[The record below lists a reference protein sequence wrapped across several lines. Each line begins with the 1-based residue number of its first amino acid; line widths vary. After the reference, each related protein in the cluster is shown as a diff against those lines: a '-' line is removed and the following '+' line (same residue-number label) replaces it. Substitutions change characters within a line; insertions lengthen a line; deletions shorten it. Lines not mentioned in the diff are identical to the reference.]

1 MHSLGVIRTLSYYF
15 TKRFMQDKVALFFT
29 FVFPLIFLFVFGG
42 LFNSN
47 DGPSFNIALINRS
60 ESGFAKQFVAEGKKG
75 KVLKFEETSN
85 FERAKEQLGRGEIDA
100 IMELPSD
107 FGELDIQGRPSG
119 KLITY
124 YDESD
129 QQLAQAMTAV
139 MQSVVDGIN
148 SQFIKVDEPFKLE
161 NRTLDTANLDQFDYL
176 FAGLLGFAIL
186 SLGIFGMASGFA
198 SDKKIGAYRRMRVA
212 PIRAWH
218 VIVATGVT
226 YTLVGVATVL
236 VMFAVASAVFDFQLR
251 GNFLNFILVS
261 ALGVVCMYGFGIT
274 VAGWARNE
282 NQAAPI
288 ANLVAFPMM
297 FLSGSF
303 FPRFLMP
310 EWLQNVTTYLP
321 LTPVIDGL
329 RRVTTENASLVD
341 VGSQLLIIAVWTVV
355 IYLAAFRLFRWE

>member
-1 MHSLGVIRTLSYYF
+1 MHSFGVIRTLAFYF

-60 ESGFAKQFVAEGKKG
+60 DSNFAKQFVEQGKKG
-75 KVLKFEETSN
+75 EVLELEETSD
-85 FERAKEQLGRGEIDA
+85 FEEAKERLGRGEVDA
-100 IMELPSD
+100 IFELPSD
-107 FGELDIQGRPSG
+107 FGRVDAQGRPTG

-124 YDESD
+124 YDEGD

-139 MQSVVDGIN
+139 TQSIVDSIN
-148 SQFIKVDEPFKLE
+148 GQFVKVDEPFKIE
-161 NRTLDTANLDQFDYL
+161 NRKLTTANLSQFDYL

-186 SLGIFGMASGFA
+186 SLGIFGMSSGFA
-198 SDKKIGAYRRMRVA
+198 SDKKIGAFRRMRVA
-212 PIRAWH
+212 PIKAWH
-218 VIVATGVT
+218 IIVATGIT
-226 YTLVGVATVL
+226 YTIVGVATVL
-236 VMFAVASAVFDFQLR
+236 LMYVVSSAIFNFELR
-251 GNFLNFILVS
+251 GNFLYFIIFA

-274 VAGWARNE
+274 VAGWAKNE

-288 ANLVAFPMM
+288 ANLIAFPMM

-310 EWLQNVTTYLP
+310 EWLQNITTYLP
-321 LTPVIDGL
+321 LTPVVDGL
-329 RRVTTENASLVD
+329 RSITTENASLLT
-341 VGSQLLIIAVWTVV
+341 VGPQLLVLAVWTLV
-355 IYLAAFRLFRWE
+355 IYLLAFRLFRWE